1 MVNGGQVCVCPDY
14 VFVPDDQLETFVDVA
29 RQTLRGMFPNIVSN
43 DDYCSS
49 VNQANFDRVLGLIE
63 DARVKGA
70 TVETIAPEQESLPD
84 RAKRKIAPTIVRDID
99 DRMKIADEEI
109 FGPVLAVKGYSRLAD
124 AIDYINQR
132 PAPLV
137 AYWYGPDDD
146 DFRAF
151 VRNTR
156 SGGVARNDFAAQ
168 MIPSAAPFGGVGR
181 SGTGAYH
188 GKAGFD
194 TFSHYRTVVGNDLP
208 FSITGSAAP
217 PFGKPLR
224 LGANAALRVARMR
237 VHRRLKAA
245 SRR

>member
-109 FGPVLAVKGYSRLAD
+109 FGPVLAVKGYSRLAPVRRRGP
-124 AIDYINQR
+124 QR
-132 PAPLV
+132 DGGIPRQGGLRHIEPKPNC
-137 AYWYGPDDD
+137 G
-146 DFRAF
+146 RQ
-151 VRNTR
+151 R
-156 SGGVARNDFAAQ
+156 STVQ
-168 MIPSAAPFGGVGR
+168 
-181 SGTGAYH
+181 
-188 GKAGFD
+188 
-194 TFSHYRTVVGNDLP
+194 HYRIRGPAIRETL
-208 FSITGSAAP
+208 AARRKMP
-217 PFGKPLR
+217 RCG
-224 LGANAALRVARMR
+224 GARMR
-237 VHRRLKAA
+237 VHRRLMAA